1 MYKEYDIIY
10 YVIYMKYMI
19 DGKEYNVIILKKNN
33 KNTYIRI
40 DDDLNIL
47 ITTNKYTLK
56 LIQNLLDNNKIK
68 IYKMI
73 LKKEKELEKNLKFYY
88 LGKNYDIIIIR
99 TFNKVEIIDDKIY
112 VKDLKE
118 LNKWLNNRMKEVYLE
133 RLDYWYN
140 RFSKIPYPKLKYRN
154 MKTRWGVC
162 NRKNISITLNTN
174 LIKYDIEC
182 LDYVII
188 HELSHF
194 IEFNHSKA
202 FWNIV
207 SKYCNNYKEIR
218 KKLKE

>member
-1 MYKEYDIIY
+1 
-10 YVIYMKYMI
+10 MKYMI
-19 DGKEYNVIILKKNN
+19 DGKEYNVVILKKNN

-133 RLDYWYN
+133 RLNYWYN

-207 SKYCNNYKEIR
+207 SKYCTNYKEIR

>member
-1 MYKEYDIIY
+1 
-10 YVIYMKYMI
+10 
-19 DGKEYNVIILKKNN
+19 
-33 KNTYIRI
+33 
-40 DDDLNIL
+40 
-47 ITTNKYTLK
+47 
-56 LIQNLLDNNKIK
+56 
-68 IYKMI
+68 MI

-207 SKYCNNYKEIR
+207 STYCTNYKEIR